1 MQIRCQC
8 LADMILLHHTE
19 TQTIDERI
27 ALSRMPAEKLLR
39 LIERLGVGID
49 RPQHPAGRK
58 LIQKIAD
65 QMRCAAGHQK
75 CTGFTDYPLS
85 GDRDKL
91 TLIFD

>member
-1 MQIRCQC
+1 
-8 LADMILLHHTE
+8 
-19 TQTIDERI
+19 
-27 ALSRMPAEKLLR
+27 
-39 LIERLGVGID
+39 
-49 RPQHPAGRK
+49 

-65 QMRCAAGHQK
+65 QMRRAPGHLK